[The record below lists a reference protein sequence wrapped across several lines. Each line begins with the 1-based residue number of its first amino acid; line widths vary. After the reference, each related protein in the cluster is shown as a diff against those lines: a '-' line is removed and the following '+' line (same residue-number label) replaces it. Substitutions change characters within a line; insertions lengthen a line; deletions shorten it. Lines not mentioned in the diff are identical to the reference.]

1 MNIKFFS
8 GWQAVLVAIYN
19 TGAKPPEALIMT
31 DAQLLSKDRGQVEE
45 LLLRAAAIL
54 KIPADVEIK
63 LNVGFQTYVVSR
75 SKKVEI

>member
-8 GWQAVLVAIYN
+8 GWQAMLIAIYN
-19 TGAKPPEALIMT
+19 SGSTPPDALNMT

>member
-1 MNIKFFS
+1 MLI
-8 GWQAVLVAIYN
+8 AIYN
-19 TGAKPPEALIMT
+19 SGSTPPDALNMT

-63 LNVGFQTYVVSR
+63 LNVGFQTYVVPR

>member
-19 TGAKPPEALIMT
+19 TGSKPPEALIMT
-31 DAQLLSKDRGQVEE
+31 DAQLLSNNREQVET

-54 KIPADVEIK
+54 KIPAGVDIK

-75 SKKVEI
+75 SSKVEI